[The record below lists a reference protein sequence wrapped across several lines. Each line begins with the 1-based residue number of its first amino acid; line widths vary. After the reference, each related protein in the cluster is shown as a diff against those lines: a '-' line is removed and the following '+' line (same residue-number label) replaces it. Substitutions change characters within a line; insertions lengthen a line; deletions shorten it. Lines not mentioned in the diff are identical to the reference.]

1 MSLVERPAPPASSPR
16 PTFDGPALIRRA
28 DVTRHVWGDAAAGEV
43 YDWIYASTERVH
55 MLVFGLSPGGGFRH
69 SEDFRTI
76 FAADELLHVLQGVLV
91 IADPE
96 TGEVQRAGTGES
108 VFFRRDTWHHAFALG
123 PEPLRVLELFAPPP
137 AAGASSA
144 YARAQ
149 PYLEQSRYADDALLG
164 HWPPASPPRARLRVL
179 RPADVLWRRDLG
191 VLCGVLVSTEHLTVA
206 TLEIGPGEAAAPHEH
221 GGDEVLMVLDGT
233 LWVRAWFDGGVHV
246 FELEPED
253 VCYLPAGSRHEYRNA
268 RRRDRPRDLRRRAEL
283 AAVTLAVGVD
293 VGATKIAAARVDV
306 ERGEI
311 LAARRVPTAAQ
322 RGPDAVLADCRALA
336 AELGDGVAAAGIAV
350 CELVDPSGRVCSA
363 ETVDWRRRRPAAAR
377 STGSSPTC
385 ARRRS
390 PRRASAP
397 GATSPTSST

>member
-1 MSLVERPAPPASSPR
+1 VSLVERGAPPPSSPR

-28 DVTRHVWGDAAAGEV
+28 EVTRHVWGDREAGEV

-55 MLVFGLSPGGGFRH
+55 MLVFGLAPGGAFRH

-76 FAADELLHVLQGVLV
+76 FAADEVLHVLQGVLV

-108 VFFRRDTWHHAFALG
+108 VFFSRDTWHHAFALG

-164 HWPPASPPRARLRVL
+164 HWPPASPPTARLRVL

-206 TLEIGPGEAAAPHEH
+206 TLEIGPGETAAPHEH
-221 GGDEVLMVLDGT
+221 GGDEVLMVLEGS
-233 LWVRAWFDGGVHV
+233 LWVRAWFDGAVRV

-253 VCYLPAGSRHEYRNA
+253 VCYLPAGARHEYRNA
-268 RRRDRPRDLRRRAEL
+268 
-283 AAVTLAVGVD
+283 G
-293 VGATKIAAARVDV
+293 GATARA
-306 ERGEI
+306 I
-311 LAARRVPTAAQ
+311 
-322 RGPDAVLADCRALA
+322 C
-336 AELGDGVAAAGIAV
+336 GVA
-350 CELVDPSGRVCSA
+350 PS
-363 ETVDWRRRRPAAAR
+363 WRP
-377 STGSSPTC
+377 
-385 ARRRS
+385 
-390 PRRASAP
+390 
-397 GATSPTSST
+397 

>member
-1 MSLVERPAPPASSPR
+1 VSLVERPAPPASSPR

-28 DVTRHVWGDAAAGEV
+28 DVTRHVWGDAEAGEV

-55 MLVFGLSPGGGFRH
+55 MLVFGLSPGGAFRH

-76 FAADELLHVLQGVLV
+76 FAADEVLHVLQGVLV

-164 HWPPASPPRARLRVL
+164 HWPPASPPAARLRVL

-191 VLCGVLVSTEHLTVA
+191 VLCGVLASTEHLTVA
-206 TLEIGPGEAAAPHEH
+206 TLEIGPGETAAPHEH
-221 GGDEVLMVLDGT
+221 GGDEVLMVLEGS
-233 LWVRAWFDGGVHV
+233 LWVRAWFDGAVRV

-253 VCYLPAGSRHEYRNA
+253 VCYLPAGARHEYRNA
-268 RRRDRPRDLRRRAEL
+268 S
-283 AAVTLAVGVD
+283 
-293 VGATKIAAARVDV
+293 GATARA
-306 ERGEI
+306 I
-311 LAARRVPTAAQ
+311 
-322 RGPDAVLADCRALA
+322 C
-336 AELGDGVAAAGIAV
+336 GVA
-350 CELVDPSGRVCSA
+350 PS
-363 ETVDWRRRRPAAAR
+363 WLP
-377 STGSSPTC
+377 
-385 ARRRS
+385 
-390 PRRASAP
+390 
-397 GATSPTSST
+397 